1 MEENEEDMLS
11 WPASQ
16 GRCKVSEWNFVG
28 TFKSKVYAKEIYASL
43 NWWL

>member
-28 TFKSKVYAKEIYASL
+28 TF
-43 NWWL
+43 